1 MKVVKTEGGPRR
13 LEVLVDPPKYLPLSL
28 PLRQSGFPR
37 IIARVADKSSAPT
50 VLIVL
55 PDPPLGGT
63 VVAEVSLASFLEA
76 AALLQA
82 RYGSPG
88 GISLAQPMPPP
99 GGAAG

>member
-1 MKVVKTEGGPRR
+1 MEGEPLR
-13 LEVLVDPPKYLPLSL
+13 LEVVIDPPKYTPLQL

-37 IIARVADKSSAPT
+37 IIARIKDKRSAPS
-50 VLIVL
+50 VLLVL

-82 RYGSPG
+82 RYGTPG
-88 GISLAQPMPPP
+88 GISLATPKNPA
-99 GGAAG
+99 GGNAG